1 MKIDAEQ
8 IMKSIFD
15 LVLTFSRMLNF
26 NNEIE
31 NLRAIELYVLL
42 YVAQRGSQKMS
53 ELAQAFSMTKS
64 NITFLVD
71 SLEQKG
77 FVMRSRSNEDRRVVM
92 IELTQKGQQI
102 YKQILSDFSKLI
114 DKVTSQIPS
123 QDLAVMADGF
133 ERLSKLFG
141 MGEKR

>member
-1 MKIDAEQ
+1 MRIDAEK

-15 LVLTFSRMLNF
+15 LVLTFSKMLNF

-42 YVAQRGSQKMS
+42 YVAQKGPQKMS

-71 SLEQKG
+71 SLEEKG
-77 FVMRSRSNEDRRVVM
+77 FVARSRSNEDRRVIT
-92 IELTQKGQQI
+92 IELTRKGKDI
-102 YKQILSDFSKLI
+102 YKQILSDFSRLI
-114 DKVTSQIPS
+114 DKIASQIPS
-123 QDLAVMADGF
+123 EDLLVMADGF
-133 ERLSKLFG
+133 ERLSKLSR
-141 MGEKR
+141 MGENQ

>member
-1 MKIDAEQ
+1 MKINAEQ
-8 IMKSIFD
+8 IMRSIFD
-15 LVLTFSRMLNF
+15 LVLTFSKMLNF

-42 YVAQRGSQKMS
+42 YVAQKGSQKMS

-64 NITFLVD
+64 NITFLID

-77 FVMRSRSNEDRRVVM
+77 FVMRSRSSEDRRVIM

-123 QDLAVMADGF
+123 QDLVVMADGF

>member
-1 MKIDAEQ
+1 MKIDAEK
-8 IMKSIFD
+8 IMRSIFD
-15 LVLTFSRMLNF
+15 LVLTFSKMLNF
-26 NNEIE
+26 NNEVE

-42 YVAQRGSQKMS
+42 YVAQKGSQKMS

-77 FVMRSRSNEDRRVVM
+77 FVSRSRSDEDRRVIM

-114 DKVTSQIPS
+114 DKVTSWIPPE
-123 QDLAVMADGF
+123 DLAIMAEGF
-133 ERLSKLFG
+133 ERLSRLFLL
-141 MGEKR
+141 GERP

>member
-1 MKIDAEQ
+1 MKIDAEK
-8 IMKSIFD
+8 IMRSIFD
-15 LVLTFSRMLNF
+15 LVLTFSKMLNF
-26 NNEIE
+26 NSEVE

-42 YVAQRGSQKMS
+42 YVAQKGSQKMS

-77 FVMRSRSNEDRRVVM
+77 FVSRSRSDEDRRVIM

-114 DKVTSQIPS
+114 DKVTSQIPPE
-123 QDLAVMADGF
+123 DLAIMAEGF
-133 ERLSKLFG
+133 ERLSRLFLL
-141 MGEKR
+141 GERP

>member
-1 MKIDAEQ
+1 MKINAEQ
-8 IMKSIFD
+8 IMRSIFD
-15 LVLTFSRMLNF
+15 LVLTFSKMLNF